1 MFERLGKSTGTKP
14 VLWIT
19 GWILCLGLLVWCCPS
34 ADELASHEPKSVLP
48 ATEPFNTAL
57 EFERNAFPEMAS
69 RTRTVLIFE
78 AKEGINEEQSEYLR
92 NLSLQLVNEYAP
104 KYNWSVQS
112 PFIQAYLE
120 SRLFASDGCAAM
132 IVVSSDTNYLTLR
145 SVTHVELLEE
155 LVRKSLPPGLKF
167 EVTGAGGLGRD
178 LAQAAEEAHKRTT
191 IVTLIALIVILAIV
205 YRAPVAA
212 MVPLGAIGL
221 SVVVAIMILNQLI
234 RLGWSIGTFEK
245 TITVVLLFGSGTD
258 FALFWLAAFR
268 EELSVASSRIG
279 ASAVATRRT
288 GPAIVT
294 SAATTVCGLLMLVVA
309 DLLPS
314 ANAGKALAV
323 ALAVSLAASLTLV
336 PALAFVLGRCLF
348 WPRRTIPAAQMLEKS
363 KWTPIARWVS
373 ARPLGAALTCLVI
386 CVCPFWYGWTADY
399 TYDALGVIPANSGTA
414 RGEAIAQTHFS
425 AEQLFSW
432 TMIVED
438 QNGLP
443 GFSKAISRSAE
454 ISRKLMEVPGIVDIW
469 SLANPLGIKN
479 NSVTAM
485 LAGTD
490 LGRKK
495 AEPFYFSPD
504 HQALRL
510 EIMNGNAPF
519 SDQAIESYDKAVTA
533 VRNFVGSEKDNGIR
547 IHATGLTPYIVNIK
561 EVAAEDHETVVALVI
576 IVIFLIVLGLIREP
590 VLAVSMLLATM
601 LVYFVSLGVTEWFF
615 VTVMGHDGIDWK
627 VRLFAFV
634 ILVAVG
640 QDYNIFLVSR
650 LLQERA
656 GFPPRLA
663 AQRAIAG
670 TGAVI
675 SGCGA
680 IMAAT
685 LGSLAASGLIFLQEL
700 GMAFAVGVLVDTF
713 LIRPVLVPAV
723 YILLHRSEKHSTNKS
738 APEE

>member
-1 MFERLGKSTGTKP
+1 MFERLGKSTGTRP

-19 GWILCLGLLVWCCPS
+19 AWILCLGLLVWSCPS
-34 ADELASHEPKSVLP
+34 ADELASHEPKSLLP
-48 ATEPFNTAL
+48 SNEPFNLAL
-57 EFERNAFPEMAS
+57 EFERTAFPEMAS

-78 AKEGINEEQSEYLR
+78 AEDGINETQSDYLR
-92 NLSLQLVNEYAP
+92 NLSLQIANEHAP

-120 SRLFASDGCAAM
+120 SRLVASDGCAAM

-145 SVTHVELLEE
+145 SVSHVELLEE
-155 LVRKSLPPGLKF
+155 LVLKSLPPGLKF
-167 EVTGAGGLGRD
+167 EITGAGGLGRD
-178 LAQAAEEAHKRTT
+178 LAQAAEEAHQRTT

-234 RLGWSIGTFEK
+234 RFGWSIGTFEK

-268 EELSVASSRIG
+268 EELSAAPSRIE
-279 ASAVATRRT
+279 AAAIATGRT
-288 GPAIVT
+288 GPAILT
-294 SAATTVCGLLMLVVA
+294 SAATTVCGLLMLVAA

-314 ANAGKALAV
+314 SNAGKALAV
-323 ALAVSLAASLTLV
+323 ALTVSLAASLTLV
-336 PALAFVLGRCLF
+336 PAVAFFLGRYLF
-348 WPRRTIPAAQMLEKS
+348 WPRPKIPAAQILEKS
-363 KWTPIARWVS
+363 KWTPVARRVS
-373 ARPLGAALTCLVI
+373 TNPFGAVLACLVI
-386 CVCPFWYGWTADY
+386 CACPFWYGWTAEY
-399 TYDALGVIPANSGTA
+399 TYDALGVIPANSSTA
-414 RGEAIAQTHFS
+414 QGEVIAEKHFS

-432 TMIVED
+432 TLIIED
-438 QNGLP
+438 RNAGE
-443 GFSKAISRSAE
+443 GFLKAVSRSAE
-454 ISRKLMEVPGIVDIW
+454 ISKEILEVPGIVDVW
-469 SLANPLGIKN
+469 SLANPLGVTN
-479 NSVTAM
+479 DSVAAL
-485 LAGTD
+485 LAGTE

-495 AEPFYFSPD
+495 AEPFYYSPEP
-504 HQALRL
+504 HALRL
-510 EIMNGNAPF
+510 EIMNGSAPF
-519 SDQAIESYDKAVTA
+519 SDQAIKSYGKAITA
-533 VRNFVGSEKDNGIR
+533 VRDFVDGEKEKDLR

-561 EVAAEDHETVVALVI
+561 EVAASDHKTVVTLVI
-576 IVIFLIVLGLIREP
+576 VVIFLIVLGLIREP
-590 VLAVSMLLATM
+590 VLAASMLLATM

-615 VTVMGHDGIDWK
+615 VTVMGQDGIDWK

-656 GFPPRLA
+656 KFPPRLA

-723 YILLHRSEKHSTNKS
+723 YILLHRSDKHFLCDQESD
-738 APEE
+738 E